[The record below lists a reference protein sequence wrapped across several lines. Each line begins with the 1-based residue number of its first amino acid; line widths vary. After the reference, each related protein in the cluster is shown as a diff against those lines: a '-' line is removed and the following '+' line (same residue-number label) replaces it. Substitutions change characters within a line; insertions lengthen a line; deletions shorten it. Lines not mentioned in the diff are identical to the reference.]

1 MPGVFGAT
9 PGAVVQDSPS
19 GCEPGVCFDVPVT
32 VRANSKW
39 ELQVTVTPA
48 SSGLTIGWVESRSP
62 LTTHQLTPGTYLM
75 VASGSTATPAQD
87 IALMFNVNNTTGEG
101 GSVPTPAQLAAA
113 LSFRVIAAP

>member
-9 PGAVVQDSPS
+9 TGTMVQDSPS
-19 GCEPGVCFDVPVT
+19 GCGPGVCFDVPVT

-39 ELQVTVTPA
+39 ALQVTVTPA
-48 SSGLTIGWVESRSP
+48 SSGLTVGWVESRSP
-62 LTTHQLTPGTYLM
+62 LTTHQLTPGSYLM

-87 IALMFNVNNTTGEG
+87 IALMFNVSNTTGEG
-101 GSVPTPAQLAAA
+101 GSVPTPAQLAAV